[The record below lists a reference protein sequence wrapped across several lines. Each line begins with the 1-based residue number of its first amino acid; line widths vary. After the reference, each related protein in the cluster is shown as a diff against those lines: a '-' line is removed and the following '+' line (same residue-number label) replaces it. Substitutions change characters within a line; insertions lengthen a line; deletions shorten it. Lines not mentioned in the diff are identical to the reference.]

1 MSSEHSYR
9 LGAFAGFIASSK
21 RGRLAGKLNSSCC
34 NNYPSRVRPDTDVL
48 STLVQSLSAL
58 TRNPKPPWD
67 PSLPRAFF
75 MRCGYPAA
83 LNAGTPETSR
93 VPPGNLAGTP
103 ETSRTDKLSRTEKLM
118 ACQAQRR
125 SGVSNGA
132 PRGRHPWLAANPL
145 GHSKKPLVARAQ
157 RTIQL
162 LAARAYRLSTSS
174 QPTRSNLSSVA
185 E

>member
-1 MSSEHSYR
+1 MRSKNSYR
-9 LGAFAGFIASSK
+9 LGTFAGFIASSK
-21 RGRLAGKLNSSCC
+21 WGRLAGKLNSSSC
-34 NNYPSRVRPDTDVL
+34 NNYPSRVRPDTDVQ

-75 MRCGYPAA
+75 IRCGYPAA
-83 LNAGTPETSR
+83 LN
-93 VPPGNLAGTP
+93 AGTP